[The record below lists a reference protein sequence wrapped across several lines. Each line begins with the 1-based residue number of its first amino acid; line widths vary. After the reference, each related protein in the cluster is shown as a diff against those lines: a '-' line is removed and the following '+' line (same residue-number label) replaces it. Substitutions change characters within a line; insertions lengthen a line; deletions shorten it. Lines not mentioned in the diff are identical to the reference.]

1 MIYRYVPAMMAV
13 FFVVSL
19 LQACAILDRVQE
31 SELRA
36 QILVSQTTLRVIEAA
51 DDPIQRRD
59 RIRELIAQGQEY
71 VDSEA
76 QATIVDLDERARQ
89 EIRWQRLGV
98 ADQELINLVLIRA
111 REELER
117 AVGDGVLDA
126 DQRLQVAKVLTWAD
140 QAAQRIQ

>member
-1 MIYRYVPAMMAV
+1 MKPALIVMC
-13 FFVVSL
+13 FVSL

-59 RIRELIAQGQEY
+59 RIRELIAQGQQY

-76 QATIVDLDERARQ
+76 QATIADLDERARQ